1 MILGFQG
8 TSLVNYPQEVSSVIF
23 LSDCNFHCPYCY
35 NKSLVFPSRDIQA
48 LTKEYIIDELKARH
62 GFITGVCITG
72 GEPTLYQFDLIN
84 FIESIK
90 TNCPDLKIKLDT
102 NGSRP
107 EVLRNILE
115 MKLVDYIA
123 MDYKTVPCEYKDL
136 ICKLDIGDAI
146 TESMDTIREFL
157 SKDSYEFR
165 ITILRELFNEDI
177 AKKMTKHLR
186 QGENVYLQNFK
197 YIHESTHINIKAFKD
212 IKTLSYR
219 KEEVME
225 IAESIIKRCNVK
237 FRGW

>member
-48 LTKEYIIDELKARH
+48 LSKEYIIEELKARKD
-62 GFITGVCITG
+62 FITGVCITG
-72 GEPTLYQFDLIN
+72 GEPTLYQFDLVN
-84 FIESIK
+84 FIEDIK
-90 TNCPDLKIKLDT
+90 KECSDLKIKLDT

-115 MKLVDYIA
+115 MKLIDYVA
-123 MDYKTVPCEYKDL
+123 MDYKTVPSEYKE
-136 ICKLDIGDAI
+136 IISKVDIGDSI
-146 TESMDTIREFL
+146 IESMDVIREFL
-157 SKDSYEFR
+157 PKESYEFR

-177 AKKMTKHLR
+177 AKKMSKYLR

-197 YIHESTHINIKAFKD
+197 YMNENNHINIKAFKN

-225 IAESIIKRCNVK
+225 IAESIIKKCSVK
-237 FRGW
+237 YRNY

>member
-48 LTKEYIIDELKARH
+48 LSKEYIIDELKKRD

-72 GEPTLYQFDLIN
+72 GEPTLYQFDLVN
-84 FIESIK
+84 FIEDIK
-90 TNCPDLKIKLDT
+90 KECPNLKIKLDT

-115 MKLVDYIA
+115 MKLIDYVA
-123 MDYKTVPCEYKDL
+123 MDYKTVPSEYKE
-136 ICKLDIGDAI
+136 IISKVDIGDSI
-146 TESMDTIREFL
+146 VESMDVIREFL
-157 SKDSYEFR
+157 PKESYEFR

-177 AKKMTKHLR
+177 AKKMSKYLR

-197 YIHESTHINIKAFKD
+197 YMNETNHINIKAFKN

-225 IAESIIKRCNVK
+225 IAESIIKKCNV
-237 FRGW
+237 RYRNY